1 MKIGLGSDHAGLR
14 LKSAIAAH
22 LLEQGHEPLDLG
34 TSSEDSCDYPDF
46 ARRVAEAVR
55 DGRCERGI
63 LVCATGVGMAVCA
76 NKVRG
81 IRAGACNDLYTAR
94 FSRLHNDLNVL
105 CLGERVIG
113 AGLALEIVRVWLE
126 TPFEGGRHQ
135 RRLGLISAM
144 EDERQP

>member
-14 LKSAIAAH
+14 LKSAIAAC
-22 LLEQGHEPLDLG
+22 LLEQGHELLDLG

-46 ARRVAEAVR
+46 ARQVAEAVR
-55 DGRCERGI
+55 DGRCERGV
-63 LVCATGVGMAVCA
+63 LVCATGIGMAVCA

-81 IRAGACNDLYTAR
+81 VRAGACNDLYTAR

-113 AGLALEIVRVWLE
+113 PGLALEIVRVWLE
-126 TPFEGGRHQ
+126 TSFEGGRHQ
-135 RRLGLISAM
+135 RRLNLIRAM